1 MKSECRA
8 LYGGRL
14 GAMKLG
20 VVLAV
25 LAAAAM
31 GQTAHPP
38 AAATSPG
45 PVKVYTNSELQ
56 LKFSYPAELAPQ
68 DTESTNAMGQRMVYG
83 ENTQT
88 GPASGGAPPAAC
100 TKTLLAVG
108 ARPTKGNGLDASL
121 TLFDIDLHCLPAKA
135 MKSKSVMDTALR
147 GFASQGVTE
156 LGMMPIGEAVRYELD
171 GHRAYFA
178 SSQGTPVAKT
188 DVQSGE
194 SEVMA
199 VATVEA
205 NGHILAWMV
214 ESNDL
219 NFFNR
224 MLASAVDLGTGPAQ
238 PLFPAG
244 IHAGDTWSPG

>member
-1 MKSECRA
+1 MKF
-8 LYGGRL
+8 
-14 GAMKLG
+14 GA
-20 VVLAV
+20 VLAV
-25 LAAAAM
+25 LISLAAM
-31 GQTAHPP
+31 AQTAPPP
-38 AAATSPG
+38 AAAATTGPG
-45 PVKVYTNSELQ
+45 PAKVYTNPALQ
-56 LKFSYPAELAPQ
+56 LRFSYPAELKPQ
-68 DTESTNAMGQRMVYG
+68 NTESTNAMGQRMVYG
-83 ENTQT
+83 ENAQT
-88 GPASGGAPPAAC
+88 GPAGGGAAPAAC

-135 MKSKSVMDTALR
+135 MKSKSVMETALR

-156 LGMMPIGEAVRYELD
+156 LGMMPIGDTVRYQLD

-178 SSQGTPVAKT
+178 SAQGTPVAKT

-194 SEVMA
+194 SEVMG
-199 VATVEA
+199 VVTVEA

-224 MLASAVDLGTGPAQ
+224 MLASQVDLGTGAGQ
-238 PLFPAG
+238 ALFPAG
-244 IHAGDTWSPG
+244 IHADDTWSPG

>member
-1 MKSECRA
+1 MKCS
-8 LYGGRL
+8 
-14 GAMKLG
+14 

-25 LAAAAM
+25 VAAAM
-31 GQTAHPP
+31 VGMGQTTHPP
-38 AAATSPG
+38 AAATG
-45 PVKVYTNSELQ
+45 PETTKVYTNTELN
-56 LKFSYPAELAPQ
+56 LRFSYPAELKPQ

-83 ENTQT
+83 ENAQA
-88 GPASGGAPPAAC
+88 GPAGGGAAPAAC

-135 MKSKSVMDTALR
+135 MKSKSVMETALR

-156 LGMMPIGEAVRYELD
+156 LGMMPIGDTVRYQLD

-178 SSQGTPVAKT
+178 SAQGTPVAKT

-194 SEVMA
+194 SEVMG
-199 VATVEA
+199 VVTVEA

-224 MLASAVDLGTGPAQ
+224 MLASQVDLGTGAGQ
-238 PLFPAG
+238 ALFPAG
-244 IHAGDTWSPG
+244 IHADDTWSPG